1 MKENVTGNLNLLYG
15 LRVIDGTGNMFYLKK
30 QNKRGLIVIQCGD
43 EMRSSFRCSLS
54 FVIIM

>member
-1 MKENVTGNLNLLYG
+1 MKENVTGNLNMLYG
-15 LRVIDGTGNMFYLKK
+15 LRVICGTGNIFYLKK
-30 QNKRGLIVIQCGD
+30 KKRGLIVIQCGD